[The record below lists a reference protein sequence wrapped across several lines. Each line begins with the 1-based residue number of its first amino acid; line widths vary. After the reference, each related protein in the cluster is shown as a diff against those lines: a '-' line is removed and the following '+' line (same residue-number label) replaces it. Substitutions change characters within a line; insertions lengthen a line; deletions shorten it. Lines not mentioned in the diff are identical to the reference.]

1 MFLHPH
7 TDDILAVYTRP
18 RPRCATLK
26 LLPEK
31 LIERLVRL
39 RIGASGLIEIGDS
52 LEGMKNQADQY
63 EAEEKATRCRTYDHD
78 ILKP

>member
-1 MFLHPH
+1 M
-7 TDDILAVYTRP
+7 YTQP
-18 RPRCATLK
+18 RPGCATPK

-31 LIERLVRL
+31 LIERLVSL

-63 EAEEKATRCRTYDHD
+63 EAEENATSGVRRRTTSSF
-78 ILKP
+78 LNPVT